1 MALSATYF
9 HVFRP
14 SCIIASPLAPRY
26 AFNDPPTNNLPS
38 HAPYLNTRQSRL
50 ISLPGSVLTTP
61 PYSTRIGDL
70 NASTRQPLNASM
82 PSKPQQRQ
90 QCNAAAAPQRLN
102 TPTPQS
108 FNNYPTTLILTTS
121 TLQQVSA
128 STIPTMQRRRNNS
141 TYRCERLKASIS
153 GPDTQVFNP
162 QRPTGSM
169 PQAHIKASNLAREHA
184 HASAC
189 ACTSTVTM
197 TTTTRHLQTTTVLL
211 CVLY

>member
-108 FNNYPTTLILTTS
+108 FNNYPTTLVLMTS

-128 STIPTMQRRRNNS
+128 STLQQYQQCNATATTQHIDVNASKPQYPALILKYSILNALPVPCRKLTSRHQTSPGS
-141 TYRCERLKASIS
+141 TR
-153 GPDTQVFNP
+153 
-162 QRPTGSM
+162 M
-169 PQAHIKASNLAREHA
+169 H
-184 HASAC
+184 
-189 ACTSTVTM
+189 
-197 TTTTRHLQTTTVLL
+197 RHVRALVLSR
-211 CVLY
+211 